1 MGAVLLVTPRSDEAA
16 EWGRL
21 LRERIADV
29 DFRIYPEAGNSAEI
43 EIVLAWKPPRGLLA
57 TFPQLKLICSLGM
70 GVDHLLEDRDLPR
83 TVPIARLVDRNMIAQ
98 MSEYALYAVL
108 HYHRRFDVY
117 ERFQRERRW
126 QELPLPHTA
135 SRRIGVMG
143 LGANGEDCARKLAAL
158 GFNVLGWS
166 RTPKRV
172 AGVECLHGADD
183 LQHFLHA
190 SEILVVALPLTQ
202 PTAGILNA
210 RTLSLLP
217 RGCHIVNMARGG
229 LVIEADLLQ
238 ALDSGQVAGAF
249 LDVTEQEPLPADHP
263 LWTHPNVRL
272 TPHIAGLTNPETA
285 IEPIVENI
293 RRLRDG
299 QPLRDLI
306 DIGRGY

>member
-21 LRERIADV
+21 LRERIAGV
-29 DFRIYPEAGNSAEI
+29 DFRIHPEGGNPADVDV
-43 EIVLAWKPPRGLLA
+43 VLAWKPPHGLLA
-57 TFPQLKLICSLGM
+57 TFPRLELICSLGM
-70 GVDHLLEDRDLPR
+70 GVDHLLSDPDLPR
-83 TVPIARLVDRNMIAQ
+83 AVPIARLVDRNMIEQ

-108 HYHRRFDVY
+108 HFHRRFDVY
-117 ERFQRERRW
+117 ERFQLERRW
-126 QELPLPHTA
+126 QELPLPHTG
-135 SRRIGVMG
+135 SRRVGVMG
-143 LGANGEDCARKLAAL
+143 LGANGADCARKLAAL

-166 RTPKRV
+166 RTPKHM

-183 LQHFLHA
+183 LPRFLRET
-190 SEILVVALPLTQ
+190 EILVVALPQTAA
-202 PTAGILNA
+202 TAGILNA

-217 RGCHIVNMARGG
+217 RGCYVVNMARGG
-229 LVIEADLLQ
+229 LVVEADLLQ

-263 LWTHPNVRL
+263 LWIHPNVRL
-272 TPHIAGLTNPETA
+272 TPHIAGLTNPQTA
-285 IEPIVENI
+285 IEPIAENI

-299 QPLRDLI
+299 QPLLDLI